1 MLGKNWLRVAS
12 GVALIV
18 AAICVVVQSMS
29 NYEFGNKLYY
39 GTSLVAVFGYLFL
52 SGRDKEQKTDSPWW
66 W

>member
-1 MLGKNWLRVAS
+1 
-12 GVALIV
+12 VALIV